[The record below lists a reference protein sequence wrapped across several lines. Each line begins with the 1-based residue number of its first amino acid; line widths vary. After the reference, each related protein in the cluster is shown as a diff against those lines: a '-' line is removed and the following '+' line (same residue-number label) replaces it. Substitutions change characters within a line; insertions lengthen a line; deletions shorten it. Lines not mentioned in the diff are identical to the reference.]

1 MGWCIS
7 KLYILNIVFINIK
20 TIFTA
25 LKLIHMRKAHIF
37 FTALV
42 ILSISA
48 FSQVES
54 PYFTSEPTLSPDGN
68 DIVFSYENDLWK
80 VPVNGG
86 TAYRLTAMEGKETL
100 PRFSPN
106 GKWIAFTGSQDG
118 RENIYVMPASGG
130 EIKQLTYHQAS
141 DQVDSWS
148 WDSEWIFF
156 SSDRYNLV
164 STYKVSVN
172 GGTPQRVFE
181 HYFNNPHHTIQHPK
195 TNDIYFTDS
204 WESFM
209 FSHRKHYKG
218 DHSPQILSYNTK
230 TSNYTQHTNYKNK
243 DMWPTI
249 DSEGNIYIVSDEFNN
264 EYNLYKLDNGKK
276 ILLTEF
282 ETSIKRPQVS
292 ANGNKIVFEK
302 DYQLWVYDA
311 TNKTSSKVA
320 FSLYSNH
327 TLELDNSF
335 NVEGKVV
342 SFDVSPDN
350 KKIAFVSRGEL
361 FVSDVK
367 GKFVKK
373 MPTNPNERIFEVK
386 WTDDNLT
393 LIYNQTHSGWPNWFS
408 IKANGLETEK
418 QLTTDKKTNRQ
429 LTLNSNRTQGVY
441 LSGRD
446 EVKIIDLKTNK
457 TKTIANDELWG
468 FQSSTPTF
476 SPDDKFIAYTAIRAF
491 EQDIFIYEIS
501 TGVTFNL
508 TNTGVT
514 EAQPTWSPD
523 GKYIYF
529 VTDRYSTSYPRGMSS
544 SSIYRI
550 PLYRFP
556 SELKLEAFDNIF
568 EKEQKKDSVITVKF
582 DMTNIQERWEAVSI
596 RGGEQ
601 SNPAVIKNNDEIVLL
616 FQSNH
621 DKGENAI
628 WKTVYKQ
635 FEKPKTER
643 LSSFQLSSGYDV
655 TQAKKDVYI
664 LANGEIYNA
673 NLNSNKLEKISINYN
688 FDKQFRAEFNQI
700 FFETW
705 AIIQENFYEENFHG
719 IDWDAKRNYYS
730 SFLPHIRQRD
740 NLRILLNDM
749 LGSLNASHMGFTTS
763 GQEEKS
769 FFSAHTASLG
779 IVFSN
784 DMPFKVE
791 RIISNS
797 NLDLTEKLLQPDDEI
812 IAVNGTKIDPTKNR
826 EFYLSFASTKPEI
839 ELTIKRKGKEQNM
852 VVPTH
857 SSNQISTLLYD
868 EWIANNRQYV
878 LDKSNGKFAYVH
890 MKDMNWY
897 SLNQFI
903 TDMTTHAEKAEALV
917 FDLRYNRGGNVHD
930 AVLQFL
936 SQRPYLKWKYR
947 EGKMSPQPNFA
958 PAGKPIVLLINE
970 HSLSD
975 AEMTAAGFRQL
986 ELGTI
991 VGTETYRW
999 IIFTSGKSLV
1009 DGSFVRVPAW
1019 GCYTLD
1025 GTNLELEGVAPDV
1038 YINTSFKDRIEN
1050 KDPQLDK
1057 AIEEILKQL

>member
-1 MGWCIS
+1 M
-7 KLYILNIVFINIK
+7 KNTL
-20 TIFTA
+20 T
-25 LKLIHMRKAHIF
+25 F
-37 FTALV
+37 FTLLI

-48 FSQVES
+48 FGEVES
-54 PYFTSEPTLSPDGN
+54 PYFISEPTLSPDGN

-86 TAYRLTAMEGKETL
+86 NAYRLTAMEGKETL
-100 PRFSPN
+100 PRFSPD

-118 RENIYVMPASGG
+118 RNNIFVMPADGG
-130 EIKQLTYHQAS
+130 KIKQLTYHQAS

-148 WDSEWIFF
+148 WDSKWIYF
-156 SSDRYNLV
+156 SSDRYNLI
-164 STYKVSVN
+164 STYKVSVV
-172 GGTPQRVFE
+172 GGTPQRLFK
-181 HYFNNPHHTIQHPK
+181 HYFNNPHHAIQHPK

-209 FSHRKHYKG
+209 FTHRKHYKG
-218 DHSPQILSYNTK
+218 DHSPQILSYNLK
-230 TSNYTQHTNYKNK
+230 SNNFTQHTNYKGK

-249 DSEGNIYIVSDEFNN
+249 DSVGNIYIVSDEFNN
-264 EYNLYKLDNGKK
+264 EYNLYKLKNGQKT
-276 ILLTEF
+276 LLTKF
-282 ETSIKRPQVS
+282 ENSIKRPQVS
-292 ANGNKIVFEK
+292 ANGQKIVFEK
-302 DYQLWVYDA
+302 DYQLWVYDVA
-311 TNKTSSKVA
+311 SQNSKKVDIT
-320 FSLYSNH
+320 LYSNH

-335 NVEGKVV
+335 NVNGKIS

-361 FVSDVK
+361 FVSDIE

-386 WTDDNLT
+386 WSDDNLT
-393 LIYNQTHSGWPNWFS
+393 LIYNQTHNGWPNWFS
-408 IKANGLETEK
+408 IKANGLEAEK

-446 EVKIIDLKTNK
+446 EVKTIDLKTNK
-457 TKTIANDELWG
+457 TKTIATDELWG

-501 TGVTFNL
+501 TETTFNL

-514 EAQPTWSPD
+514 EAQPAWSPD

-529 VTDRYSTSYPRGMSS
+529 TTDRYAASYPRGMSS
-544 SSIYRI
+544 STIYRI
-550 PLYRFP
+550 PLYRF
-556 SELKLEAFDNIF
+556 SSDFKLEAFDNIF
-568 EKEQKKDSVITVKF
+568 EKEEKKDSVVTVKF
-582 DMTNIQERWEAVSI
+582 DMTNIQNRWEEVYV

-601 SNPAVIKNNDEIVLL
+601 YNPTVIKVKDETVLL

-628 WKTVYKQ
+628 WKTVYKP

-643 LSSFQLSSGYDV
+643 LSSFRLRSSYDV
-655 TQAKKDVYI
+655 VQTKKSIYI
-664 LANGEIYNA
+664 RANGDIYKA
-673 NLNSNKLEKISINYN
+673 NFNNNKLKKININYD
-688 FDKQFRAEFNQI
+688 FSKQFRAEFNQM

-705 AIIQENFYEENFHG
+705 SIIQENFYDENFHG
-719 IDWDAKRNYYS
+719 IDWDEKRDYYS
-730 SFLPHIRQRD
+730 SFLPHIKQRD
-740 NLRILLNDM
+740 NLRTLLNDM

-763 GQEEKS
+763 GEEEKP
-769 FFSAHTASLG
+769 FYSAHTASLG
-779 IVFSN
+779 VVFSN

-797 NLDLTEKLLQPDDEI
+797 NLDLTEKQLQPGDEI
-812 IAVNGTKIDPTKNR
+812 IAINGTKIAPSQNR
-826 EFYLSFASTKPEI
+826 EFYLSFANTQPEI
-839 ELTIKRKGKEQNM
+839 KVTINRNGKEQCI

-857 SSNQISTLLYD
+857 SSRQISTLLYD
-868 EWIANNRQYV
+868 EWIASNRHYV
-878 LDKSNGKFAYVH
+878 EEKSNKKIAYVH
-890 MKDMNWY
+890 MKDMSGY
-897 SLNQFI
+897 SLNKFI
-903 TDMTTHAEKAEALV
+903 TDMTTHADKAEALV
-917 FDLRYNRGGNVHD
+917 LDLRYNRGGNVHD

-936 SQRPYLKWKYR
+936 SQRPYLKWRYR
-947 EGKMSPQPNFA
+947 EGKMAPQPNFA
-958 PAGKPIVLLINE
+958 PSGKPIVLLINE

-986 ELGTI
+986 GLGTI

-999 IIFTSGKSLV
+999 IIFTSGKMLV
-1009 DGSFVRVPAW
+1009 DGSYVRVPAW

-1025 GTNLELEGVAPDV
+1025 GKNLELEGVAPDI
-1038 YINTSFKDRIEN
+1038 YINTTFKDRIEN

-1057 AIEEILKQL
+1057 AIEEIFKQL